1 MKPSNIHPVHIKG
14 LVEDT
19 EDLQEKGRKLEQL
32 RPLVREGR
40 YRIGSHASK
49 HAVCEGFSEQD
60 MVEVILSG
68 NELLHYWEDKRLLV
82 LGYIELSVTVKIPLH
97 VVMEYGK
104 PRWVDVVTAFIPAE
118 PHQITSRTR
127 LAELL
132 RHDRHEKRA
141 RRVGQTRFA

>member
-19 EDLQEKGRKLEQL
+19 DDAREKGRKLEQL

-40 YRIGSHASK
+40 YRIGSHAAK
-49 HAVCEGFSEQD
+49 HSVCEGFSEQD
-60 MVEVILSG
+60 MVEVMLRG
-68 NELLHYWEDKRLLV
+68 NELLHYLEDKRLLV
-82 LGYIELSVTVKIPLH
+82 LGYIELSASVKIPLH

-104 PRWVDVVTAFIPAE
+104 PRWVDVITAFIPAE

-127 LAELL
+127 LAELS
-132 RHDRHEKRA
+132 RHDRHERRV

>member
-19 EDLQEKGRKLEQL
+19 ENTQEKGRKLEQL
-32 RPLVREGR
+32 RPLVREGH
-40 YRIGSHASK
+40 YRIGSHATK

-60 MVEVILSG
+60 MIEVILSG

-82 LGYIELSVTVKIPLH
+82 LGYIELSASVRIPLH

-104 PRWVDVVTAFIPAE
+104 PRWVDIVTAFIPAE
-118 PHQITSRTR
+118 PHQITSRAR
-127 LAELL
+127 LAELS
-132 RHDRHEKRA
+132 RHDRHERKV